1 MYYTVEKNNTS
12 VYDLSCPLELSYI
25 VVDTRLAF
33 NLATEAHLKL
43 DVKDV
48 WMGGRVEDLYY
59 E

>member
-25 VVDTRLAF
+25 IVGNRLVFNVAF
-33 NLATEAHLKL
+33 EAHLKL

-48 WMGGRVEDLYY
+48 
-59 E
+59 